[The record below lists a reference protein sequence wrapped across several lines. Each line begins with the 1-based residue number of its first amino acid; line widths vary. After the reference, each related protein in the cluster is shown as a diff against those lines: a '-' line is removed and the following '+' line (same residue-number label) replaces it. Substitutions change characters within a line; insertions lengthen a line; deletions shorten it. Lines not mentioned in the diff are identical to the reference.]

1 MRYSKQDI
9 CKASVKYI
17 ISIGDDDE
25 WWRLQ
30 PHRSVS
36 NEWTSKPGSWIY
48 LKVEKSLENL
58 IDLRKNNSFA
68 INWEW
73 HDPERFYWKTMLNMK
88 MVILPKGQ
96 SIMKRI
102 QGLFILVIDWLA
114 PSAMEPFVCPIHH
127 DFLHQ
132 TIGKMVNIALL
143 KMPLSPFYSELIA
156 FIYNP
161 ARCCDQQERKLQM
174 WWIRFLSHICN

>member
-48 LKVEKSLENL
+48 LKVEKSPENL

-68 INWEW
+68 INWQW
-73 HDPERFYWKTMLNMK
+73 HDPERFYWKTLLNYENGHFAK
-88 MVILPKGQ
+88 RTIHNETDPRSLYSGYWLTCSECNGTFCLPNSPRFPASNNWENGQ
-96 SIMKRI
+96 HS
-102 QGLFILVIDWLA
+102 FIKNA
-114 PSAMEPFVCPIHH
+114 S
-127 DFLHQ
+127 
-132 TIGKMVNIALL
+132 
-143 KMPLSPFYSELIA
+143 LSLSSEWIA
-156 FIYNP
+156 FIFNP